1 MNGCECN
8 PSTFLSKKTASS
20 GGLKGSDD
28 ENLADLASVEGKRVK
43 WSLKLGDDK
52 QFYLHLRDIEY
63 AGTLERDSLKS
74 FLSPKANRCLSPAFN
89 FFGLPIELQLL
100 ILNQL
105 SSRDLNSCR
114 LTCQWMNQVIV
125 DNWSQLRSRE
135 IGCVDFIPGCQ
146 EIWGLYY
153 DYSKKLTCFQH
164 SIITRLVVYYG
175 VITSSLLKSLSKALS
190 DLRIS
195 VKTLIIHNCRCDCT
209 VSEFINFIVSANVE
223 VLAIDVF
230 EMRDFGQSIADDKVI
245 RDLKCS
251 LVYVNG
257 DDVISGIVVNCF
269 YEGSIELSG
278 FSRLLSDWGDGCIEI
293 LHFHMKID
301 DDAAHVATILEDSG
315 HFRFLHGCV
324 LKNGENQEL
333 FIEAKDG
340 RLTLTPIRL
349 SAAHQAQ

>member
-1 MNGCECN
+1 
-8 PSTFLSKKTASS
+8 
-20 GGLKGSDD
+20 
-28 ENLADLASVEGKRVK
+28 
-43 WSLKLGDDK
+43 
-52 QFYLHLRDIEY
+52 
-63 AGTLERDSLKS
+63 LERDSLKS

-125 DNWSQLRSRE
+125 ENWSQLRSRE

-164 SIITRLVVYYG
+164 SIISRLVVYYG
-175 VITSSLLKSLSKALS
+175 IITSSLLKSLSKTLS

-230 EMRDFGQSIADDKVI
+230 EMRAFGQSIANDKII
-245 RDLKCS
+245 RDLKCSLVYVNGDDVISGIVVNCFYEGSIELSGFSRLLSLKCS

-301 DDAAHVATILEDSG
+301 DDAAHVATILEDSV

-349 SAAHQAQ
+349 SVAHQE